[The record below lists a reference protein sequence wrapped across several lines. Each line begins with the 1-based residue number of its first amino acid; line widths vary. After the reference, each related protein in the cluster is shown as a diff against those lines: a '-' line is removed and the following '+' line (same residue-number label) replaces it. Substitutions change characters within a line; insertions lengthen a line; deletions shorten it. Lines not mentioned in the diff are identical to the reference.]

1 MLEKTL
7 LKWLIMKL
15 KMVKVK
21 LHIIYKIVF
30 FIFLFTIVSRGFF
43 ELFLEKKTAFLVQII
58 IISFF
63 IITSLLFFKV
73 KLSSKYL
80 SIQAL
85 IFVVFVFSAIFS
97 SIITIYLENGGAP
110 FFYSGIMCFLAF
122 VSIFISSFNI
132 NKTWKI
138 DIGKMIVILVLLL
151 FGVAVYEQVTNTLMP
166 GAWWH
171 GTTVRPASLTG
182 SKQHYAIILSILT
195 LYLFQYWLIL
205 RENTYLIGFFLGV
218 IGVFLSL
225 TRSGAMILFLAFL
238 PYLCY
243 KFYIKHL
250 MKIKTIVLLYLVIG
264 GIFGLVFL
272 LIYFDL
278 QFFFDRMLSSI
289 DTKSAGNG
297 ERVKAWFRGIDMMLT
312 SNNLLLGQYTGVV
325 TNATRTVTNTKS
337 FVVES
342 GTLQM
347 LLNFGVIGFLSFYF
361 ILFNVFSRIKKNQ
374 VFLFFVLF
382 SFLCS
387 TIVYQSIETIPF
399 IVLLS
404 LIPLVSNNIKTL
416 SSIK

>member
-1 MLEKTL
+1 
-7 LKWLIMKL
+7 
-15 KMVKVK
+15 
-21 LHIIYKIVF
+21 
-30 FIFLFTIVSRGFF
+30 
-43 ELFLEKKTAFLVQII
+43 
-58 IISFF
+58 
-63 IITSLLFFKV
+63 
-73 KLSSKYL
+73 
-80 SIQAL
+80 
-85 IFVVFVFSAIFS
+85 
-97 SIITIYLENGGAP
+97 
-110 FFYSGIMCFLAF
+110 
-122 VSIFISSFNI
+122 
-132 NKTWKI
+132 
-138 DIGKMIVILVLLL
+138 
-151 FGVAVYEQVTNTLMP
+151 
-166 GAWWH
+166 
-171 GTTVRPASLTG
+171 
-182 SKQHYAIILSILT
+182 
-195 LYLFQYWLIL
+195 
-205 RENTYLIGFFLGV
+205 
-218 IGVFLSL
+218 
-225 TRSGAMILFLAFL
+225 
-238 PYLCY
+238 
-243 KFYIKHL
+243 

-278 QFFFDRMLSSI
+278 QIFFDRMLSSI

-361 ILFNVFSRIKKNQ
+361 ILFNIFSRIKKNQ

>member
-1 MLEKTL
+1 
-7 LKWLIMKL
+7 
-15 KMVKVK
+15 MVKVN
-21 LHIIYKIVF
+21 LHTLYKIVF
-30 FIFLFTIVSRGFF
+30 FFFLFAIVSRGFF
-43 ELFLEKKTAFLVQII
+43 ELFLEKKTAFLVQVIA
-58 IISFF
+58 ISFF
-63 IITSLLFFKV
+63 ITVSLLFFKV
-73 KLSSKYL
+73 KLSAKYL
-80 SIQAL
+80 SIQSL
-85 IFVVFVFSAIFS
+85 IFIVFVFSAIFS
-97 SIITIYLENGGAP
+97 SIITVYLKNGGAP

-132 NKTWKI
+132 NKAWKI
-138 DIGKMIVILVLLL
+138 DIGKMIVVLVLLL
-151 FGVAVYEQVTNTLMP
+151 FGVAIYEQVTNTLMP

-182 SKQHYAIILSILT
+182 SKQHYAIVLAIIT

-205 RENTYLIGFFLGV
+205 RKKIYLIGFFLGV

-225 TRSGAMILFLAFL
+225 TRSGAMILVLAFF
-238 PYLCY
+238 PYICY

-250 MKIKTIVLLYLVIG
+250 IKIKTRVLLYLAVSLF
-264 GIFGLVFL
+264 FGLVFI
-272 LIYFDL
+272 LIYFDV
-278 QFFFDRMLSSI
+278 QFFFDRMLSAI

-297 ERVKAWFRGIDMMLT
+297 ERVKAWLRGIDMMLT
-312 SNNLLLGQYTGVV
+312 SNNILLGQYTGVV

-361 ILFNVFSRIKKNQ
+361 ILFNIYSRIKKNHI
-374 VFLFFVLF
+374 FLFFVLF

-399 IVLLS
+399 IVLIS

-416 SSIK
+416 SVIK